1 VGISIDYVRVEP
13 GIGQALG
20 GLHTYIRKTSLDSRL
35 LHLIDIRVSQINGCA
50 YCLNLHC
57 EEARR
62 DGESQQRLDV
72 LAAWWE
78 TELFTQAEQ
87 AALGFAEQLTRIS
100 TDKGTDALYAQLK
113 NLFSEQEIVQL
124 TGAVIDINAWNRLAI
139 ATSRQPKHR
148 DAAGG

>member
-1 VGISIDYVRVEP
+1 MGIPIDYVRIEP

-20 GLHTYIRKTSLDSRL
+20 AMHTYVRKTALDPRL

-62 DGESQQRLDV
+62 DGELQQRLDV

-78 TELFTQAEQ
+78 TDLFTPAEQ
-87 AALGFAEQLTRIS
+87 AALGFAEQLTHIS
-100 TDKGTDALYAQLK
+100 TDKGTDALYAQLG

-139 ATSRQPKHR
+139 ATGRQPKR
-148 DAAGG
+148 RGADGG